1 MQEALTTVR
10 SRRPFTILGAV
21 IALITLGAFA
31 FLALRPQP
39 AVIQQPV
46 TGTAKL
52 VVAAKDIPA
61 RVGIT
66 ESDVKLVNWPVAGQP
81 PGALTSL
88 QDVLPFTK
96 DGKTVD
102 VNAAPIRY
110 SVIAVKA
117 GQPLL
122 TNELVN
128 NAGAASGAEPAFLQ
142 IPSGYVAM
150 TIPSGEQTGVAGFVQ
165 PGDYIGIIATLV
177 TINGTVAKTVF
188 YHVKVIEVG
197 TATYKASEGASGPVA
212 ITLQPGG
219 GGASSLTVIINEC
232 DAEYLNWFLSRAS
245 LRYTLESY
253 QDYPGGPPPGVS
265 CAGIDR
271 TTGVTSA
278 DVAKRYGL
286 AITP

>member
-1 MQEALTTVR
+1 MQEALSTVR

-31 FLALRPQP
+31 FLALRPQQVVNQTP
-39 AVIQQPV
+39 I
-46 TGTAKL
+46 TGNAKV
-52 VVAAKDIPA
+52 VVAAKDLPA

-66 ESDVKLVNWPVAGQP
+66 NADVRLVSWPAAGQP
-81 PGALTSL
+81 PGAITSL

-96 DGKTVD
+96 DGKSVD

-110 SVIAVKA
+110 SVIAIKA

-122 TNELVN
+122 SNELVN
-128 NAGAASGAEPAFLQ
+128 NAGAVPGAEPAFLQ

-177 TINGTVAKTVF
+177 TVNGTVAKTVF

-197 TATYKASEGASGPVA
+197 TATFKITEGSAGPVA
-212 ITLQPGG
+212 TLQSGG
-219 GGASSLTVIINEC
+219 GAASSLTIVINEC
-232 DAEYLNWFLSRAS
+232 DAEYLNWFLARAS
-245 LRYTLESY
+245 LRYTLESFE
-253 QDYPGGPPPGVS
+253 DYPGGPPPGVS
-265 CAGIDR
+265 CAGIDK
-271 TTGVTSA
+271 TTGVTTA
-278 DVAKRYGL
+278 DVAKRYGFGL
-286 AITP
+286 TP